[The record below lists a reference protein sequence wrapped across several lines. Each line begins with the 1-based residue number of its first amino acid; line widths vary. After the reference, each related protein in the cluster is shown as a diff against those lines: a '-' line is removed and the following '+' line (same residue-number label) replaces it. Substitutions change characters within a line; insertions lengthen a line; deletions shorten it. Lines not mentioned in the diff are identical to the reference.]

1 MLLRLLLFLS
11 GAGTL
16 FAAPLNNWSQTQEK
30 SGTLEIFSRWDAGGN
45 GNKALDNL
53 IQFDINNFSSR
64 KDWKSRYSV
73 SLGEHHFRTECVS
86 SNGSSFHYEMKII
99 PVSARELRLDAAVKT
114 GKPYPRSGLTLTL
127 SKANLGEYV
136 RLTGISPAGKAFVKE
151 VRYEP
156 ENVTRFWHYD
166 GRKELCSKIEIPLN
180 QGMLILSGFEASVIV
195 SKYWSGVANLTILF
209 PDEAQTISLRLQYS
223 PWKMDPLPLERHAN
237 RTFADEFP
245 GDGKGGWTDQGPE
258 QDLSMFSPRS
268 RKFANVQFT
277 FPDNGN
283 QILALA
289 DRKGFSPEISLPV
302 DGTEWKHLYFLH
314 AGAWCKT
321 GSRTGELEV
330 VYSDGSRSKYDV
342 VSQKDLTNW
351 VKIEPGKLPN
361 ASCVWSYSSN
371 GRKAA
376 LYLSR
381 FSLSGKP
388 VKEILLRKGEGK
400 SVWLIAGITGVRDL
414 WIPFR
419 RTGLTETPYR
429 PVPGKEW
436 MRFPLHENTI
446 VRGSALDLSDV
457 GRHIPA
463 GKYGPIVIR
472 NGRFVFRDRPNEPVR
487 LNGANLTTDGCFLR
501 DDDREPMLDL
511 LAAYGYNAV
520 RFHHFDELL
529 VKNSDPLELD
539 PLKLDALFRTMALC
553 KQKGFY
559 ITLDLYTRR
568 LSGFPKSKDLRRPGE
583 VKILNFFDCSIR
595 DNIKEFARQLLTTRN
610 PYTGLALKDDP
621 ALTHIGLI
629 NEDPLFEHWIS
640 FPNTSPKL
648 QKPFQ
653 EFYDDFCRKH
663 HLDPKDIRLNWIKC
677 RLAAHR
683 ELIADLRNFLRTEL
697 GCNRPVADISS
708 GVHYVQ
714 NIPRNDNDY
723 TDLHGYWDHP
733 MEIDGCTVF
742 EDNNAIGGGGF
753 ERTFRNRILGKPF
766 VVTEWHF
773 CYPNSFRS
781 IGGAYFGALAAFQG
795 ADAVY
800 DFAPLA
806 FAYRFSGGKNPF
818 IGKGRNPTADSS
830 PFALFTDPLTMMS
843 VRMAAFLYLRGDVS
857 ESRAEP
863 FVYTIDPN
871 VTGREYEM
879 LVYKDIDKNLRPL
892 QLAMFQRKIAVRI
905 GKPHT
910 GEVSVE
916 DVWRAHCQGKSRDFL
931 HRFGL
936 QSDILQSDTKELSVI
951 PQREFM
957 RIVTPRSEALMTPPA
972 GDAKGNLLSIRGNQ
986 TYTTVFATALDSLPL
1001 RESRRI
1007 LFLHLTDIKP
1017 GEGNF
1022 SRFGTKLKKYKW
1034 SMAKFR
1040 LIRKDRTR
1048 ISLKNNG
1055 NGTPRLYALDLSGAR
1070 LREIPFTDADGL
1082 IAFTADNTIHE
1093 KCPMA
1098 YELVRE

>member
-1 MLLRLLLFLS
+1 
-11 GAGTL
+11 
-16 FAAPLNNWSQTQEK
+16 
-30 SGTLEIFSRWDAGGN
+30 
-45 GNKALDNL
+45 
-53 IQFDINNFSSR
+53 
-64 KDWKSRYSV
+64 
-73 SLGEHHFRTECVS
+73 
-86 SNGSSFHYEMKII
+86 
-99 PVSARELRLDAAVKT
+99 
-114 GKPYPRSGLTLTL
+114 
-127 SKANLGEYV
+127 
-136 RLTGISPAGKAFVKE
+136 
-151 VRYEP
+151 
-156 ENVTRFWHYD
+156 
-166 GRKELCSKIEIPLN
+166 
-180 QGMLILSGFEASVIV
+180 
-195 SKYWSGVANLTILF
+195 
-209 PDEAQTISLRLQYS
+209 
-223 PWKMDPLPLERHAN
+223 
-237 RTFADEFP
+237 
-245 GDGKGGWTDQGPE
+245 
-258 QDLSMFSPRS
+258 
-268 RKFANVQFT
+268 
-277 FPDNGN
+277 
-283 QILALA
+283 
-289 DRKGFSPEISLPV
+289 
-302 DGTEWKHLYFLH
+302 
-314 AGAWCKT
+314 
-321 GSRTGELEV
+321 
-330 VYSDGSRSKYDV
+330 
-342 VSQKDLTNW
+342 
-351 VKIEPGKLPN
+351 
-361 ASCVWSYSSN
+361 
-371 GRKAA
+371 
-376 LYLSR
+376 
-381 FSLSGKP
+381 
-388 VKEILLRKGEGK
+388 
-400 SVWLIAGITGVRDL
+400 
-414 WIPFR
+414 
-419 RTGLTETPYR
+419 
-429 PVPGKEW
+429 
-436 MRFPLHENTI
+436 
-446 VRGSALDLSDV
+446 
-457 GRHIPA
+457 
-463 GKYGPIVIR
+463 
-472 NGRFVFRDRPNEPVR
+472 
-487 LNGANLTTDGCFLR
+487 
-501 DDDREPMLDL
+501 
-511 LAAYGYNAV
+511 
-520 RFHHFDELL
+520 
-529 VKNSDPLELD
+529 
-539 PLKLDALFRTMALC
+539 
-553 KQKGFY
+553 
-559 ITLDLYTRR
+559 
-568 LSGFPKSKDLRRPGE
+568 
-583 VKILNFFDCSIR
+583 
-595 DNIKEFARQLLTTRN
+595 
-610 PYTGLALKDDP
+610 
-621 ALTHIGLI
+621 
-629 NEDPLFEHWIS
+629 
-640 FPNTSPKL
+640 
-648 QKPFQ
+648 
-653 EFYDDFCRKH
+653 
-663 HLDPKDIRLNWIKC
+663 
-677 RLAAHR
+677 
-683 ELIADLRNFLRTEL
+683 
-697 GCNRPVADISS
+697 
-708 GVHYVQ
+708 
-714 NIPRNDNDY
+714 
-723 TDLHGYWDHP
+723 

-1098 YELVRE
+1098 YELVR